1 MLHGFA
7 KMSIVAVVPFAILE
21 DAEVTRLTWN
31 FLSAKTFQQPFLGWS
46 VSTTIFYLE
55 KIDDP
60 GKLLV
65 SLRST
70 SSCIQFNPLSFLT
83 FLHKKNN
90 KKLTSKWSKKST
102 LLQTHPPF
110 SQHLSQNWFIYW
122 IPLKIL
128 KKPNSYPLTLP
139 THPHPSPPPNPTK
152 ACETSRPPTVSVV
165 DLLLAASR
173 PRSSTVPRTKDPWEH
188 SCRGG
193 RPRT

>member
-1 MLHGFA
+1 M
-7 KMSIVAVVPFAILE
+7 
-21 DAEVTRLTWN
+21 
-31 FLSAKTFQQPFLGWS
+31 
-46 VSTTIFYLE
+46 STTIFYLE

-60 GKLLV
+60 GKLRVLASSV
-65 SLRST
+65 PDPPHPVFSSIPCLSKPSST
-70 SSCIQFNPLSFLT
+70 
-83 FLHKKNN
+83 KKKQNSPPSDPKN
-90 KKLTSKWSKKST
+90 QT

-110 SQHLSQNWFIYW
+110 SQHLSQNWFIYR

-173 PRSSTVPRTKDPWEH
+173 PRSSTVPRTKDLWEH

-193 RPRT
+193 KPRT